1 MKTRCLFG
9 RDRSPQPSPQK
20 KLGAHAQGKQWG
32 TVTES
37 RSLASAPAWANE
49 RRGREHKAF
58 DPCPRLG
65 YNPRSRFSRRDHPE
79 VGFLMTDEIPA
90 FRPDGYLPVGLHI
103 CSEAEAVA
111 RFGSQNRRRRRLVLR
126 LRRWCELGR
135 AIGARRLL
143 LDGSFVTA
151 KAEPEEVDAVMLLPA
166 AFTYQVEQGMEAA
179 LELEEMFGKATGR
192 DFCRGRRRRL
202 AGVV

>member
-1 MKTRCLFG
+1 
-9 RDRSPQPSPQK
+9 
-20 KLGAHAQGKQWG
+20 
-32 TVTES
+32 
-37 RSLASAPAWANE
+37 
-49 RRGREHKAF
+49 
-58 DPCPRLG
+58 
-65 YNPRSRFSRRDHPE
+65 
-79 VGFLMTDEIPA
+79 MTDEIPA

-151 KAEPEEVDAVMLLPA
+151 KVQPEDVDAVMLLPA
-166 AFTYQVEQGMEAA
+166 AFTHQVEQGMEAA
-179 LELEEMFGKATGR
+179 LELEEMFLAR
-192 DFCRGRRRRL
+192 QPEEIFAAEDDADWQAWYDFFSRTREADNRRKGL
-202 AGVV
+202 VEVVL